1 MQKRVLTQIEEVGK
15 ELGYTATQ
23 GEHEVV
29 TAAKNMLNGTYV
41 ATADNTQLT
50 AEAMGLIAQSG
61 ADTIMDT
68 GTCVDNVIAEM
79 KNLINNFKATISIE
93 PKPIEW
99 VDNPITIGDLEIPFK
114 VPKFNLEIGGSL
126 G

>member
-1 MQKRVLTQIEEVGK
+1 
-15 ELGYTATQ
+15 LGYTAEN
-23 GEHEVV
+23 GKKDVV
-29 TAAKNMLNGTYV
+29 EAAKAMLNGTYV